1 VRLQAPVPIPTSP
14 LGPFENGLG
23 AVVLVLSSAVL
34 VGIGA
39 GLEPKLGVA
48 ALLAVAAGLTILVRP
63 ATAVLTVVA
72 LAPVICGL
80 KRGLIVPGLRPSEVL
95 VAGVAGP
102 VLLFAGFKVS
112 TRWRLLDSMALAYVV
127 GTLVLGAGDM
137 LVRDA
142 RFTAD
147 LNGQLIGPLQ
157 YFLLYRS
164 VAVALDTSELRR
176 RAMRLLL
183 LGSIP
188 VCISG
193 LLQLFN
199 LGPTRAF
206 IDTVVNNSGVSE
218 ADAPGGLAR
227 ASGIMDHW
235 HSLGAYMLVIVLLAV
250 ALLLDGRQRVMSRPW
265 LIAVLAFAT
274 VGLAST
280 LTFAPIIGAI
290 AGSIVLGAMIGQSR
304 KVVAWMGIG
313 ALAVGIILGP
323 FFANR
328 LSEQFGD
335 QVAQASGIEGP
346 SFLPQTL
353 RYRIEVWRDQ
363 YLPVVGSHLLTG
375 YGPGLPP
382 YVNWEF
388 TETLY
393 ITLLLRGG
401 IPLLA
406 IYAALMFAAWS
417 LARWLLPRA
426 GPDDRCT
433 ARVVLTLILLLVPM
447 HFIVPYFVNTGLT
460 HPLWILLG
468 MVSAAAGQLEQ
479 LGPPLTG
486 EEGNLDS
493 PTLPRW

>member
-1 VRLQAPVPIPTSP
+1 
-14 LGPFENGLG
+14 
-23 AVVLVLSSAVL
+23 
-34 VGIGA
+34 
-39 GLEPKLGVA
+39 
-48 ALLAVAAGLTILVRP
+48 
-63 ATAVLTVVA
+63 
-72 LAPVICGL
+72 
-80 KRGLIVPGLRPSEVL
+80 
-95 VAGVAGP
+95 
-102 VLLFAGFKVS
+102 
-112 TRWRLLDSMALAYVV
+112 
-127 GTLVLGAGDM
+127 
-137 LVRDA
+137 
-142 RFTAD
+142 
-147 LNGQLIGPLQ
+147 
-157 YFLLYRS
+157 
-164 VAVALDTSELRR
+164 
-176 RAMRLLL
+176 
-183 LGSIP
+183 
-188 VCISG
+188 
-193 LLQLFN
+193 
-199 LGPTRAF
+199 
-206 IDTVVNNSGVSE
+206 VSE

-280 LTFAPIIGAI
+280 LTLAPIIGAI
-290 AGSIVLGAMIGQSR
+290 AGSIALGAMIGRSR
-304 KVVAWMGIG
+304 RVVAWVGIG

-323 FFANR
+323 FFATR

-335 QVAQASGIEGP
+335 QVTQASGIEGP

-353 RYRIEVWRDQ
+353 RYRIGVWRDQ

-382 YVNWEF
+382 YINWEF

-417 LARWLLPRA
+417 LARWVLPRA

-433 ARVVLTLILLLVPM
+433 ARVVLTLIVLLVPM
-447 HFIVPYFVNTGLT
+447 HFITPYFVNTGLT

-479 LGPPLTG
+479 LGPPSTG
-486 EEGNLDS
+486 EETNVDS
-493 PTLPRW
+493 PALPRW